1 MESSC
6 TEYYSATNAGI
17 KQRFFYCIVGLILNK
32 KGRREINPEFIG
44 EQAGADGRVALSCN
58 E

>member
-17 KQRFFYCIVGLILNK
+17 KEIFYCIVGLILNK

>member
-17 KQRFFYCIVGLILNK
+17 KEIFYCIVGLILNK

-44 EQAGADGRVALSCN
+44 EQAGADGRVALSCS